1 MKNTLPAI
9 SFFAATPLPWG
20 LFTEKQGS
28 PEVSLECNKL
38 FSSKYLRG
46 YSYELRREKQGDI
59 PKSVGYLYGS
69 PLF

>member
-28 PEVSLECNKL
+28 PEVSLECNNVGFL
-38 FSSKYLRG
+38 YI
-46 YSYELRREKQGDI
+46 LRRIKKGMHVYF
-59 PKSVGYLYGS
+59 S
-69 PLF
+69 